1 MDADSGSVLSRRGLL
16 RRVGVVGAVTVAAG
30 TAAVAWADDGS
41 SATSGSGELS
51 DAQLASAAQN
61 QPIVVHVRDATTGE
75 LDIFTASSHTRVTNP
90 ELAARLVRAVPG
102 N

>member
-1 MDADSGSVLSRRGLL
+1 MDAESGSVVSRRSLL
-16 RRVGVVGAVTVAAG
+16 RRVGVAGAVAVAVG
-30 TAAVAWADDGS
+30 TEAVAWADDSS
-41 SATSGSGELS
+41 SADSGPGGLS

-61 QPIVVHVRDATTGE
+61 QPIVVHLRDADTGE
-75 LDIFTASSHTRVTNP
+75 LDIFTASSHTRVTNR

>member
-16 RRVGVVGAVTVAAG
+16 LRVGAAGAVAVAAG
-30 TAAVAWADDGS
+30 SEAIAWADDGS
-41 SATSGSGELS
+41 SAVSGPADLS

-61 QPIVVHVRDATTGE
+61 QPIVVHVRDAHTGE
-75 LDIFTASSHTRVTNP
+75 LDIFTASSHTRVTNR